1 MPLAFIYI
9 QFCAFAQKSKKN
21 EPRKI
26 PSHFHHIPRLQA
38 LLCHSIQNIAPYSPE
53 INSPSSNL
61 QTPMLLH
68 RENQPSLW
76 FSAMALSR
84 YTVYLHHP
92 VSLPSPRP
100 SGIRNQ
106 SPAGPHFPAGPAGFP
121 GSWLRLAGCD
131 LPERQKKSRI
141 PTDCLPAC
149 RGPGFNIQ
157 LDRMTLR
164 NALMPP
170 EPSLLCRRAV

>member
-26 PSHFHHIPRLQA
+26 PSHFHHIPKLQA

-53 INSPSSNL
+53 INSLSSNL

-84 YTVYLHHP
+84 YTVYYTTLSVSPARAPP
-92 VSLPSPRP
+92 VSETNPRRVLI
-100 SGIRNQ
+100 SR
-106 SPAGPHFPAGPAGFP
+106 PAPP
-121 GSWLRLAGCD
+121 GSREAGCD

>member
-26 PSHFHHIPRLQA
+26 PSHFHHIQKLQA
-38 LLCHSIQNIAPYSPE
+38 LLCHSIQNITPYSPE

-92 VSLPSPRP
+92 ISLPSSRP
-100 SGIRNQ
+100 SGIRIQ
-106 SPAGPHFPAGPAGFP
+106 SARAASSHSPDRAHRYYNPGGTLFSRPLPPATADQAGRTHV
-121 GSWLRLAGCD
+121 L
-131 LPERQKKSRI
+131 
-141 PTDCLPAC
+141 
-149 RGPGFNIQ
+149 
-157 LDRMTLR
+157 
-164 NALMPP
+164 
-170 EPSLLCRRAV
+170 

>member
-26 PSHFHHIPRLQA
+26 PSHFHHIPKLQA
-38 LLCHSIQNIAPYSPE
+38 LLCYSTQNIAPYSPK

-84 YTVYLHHP
+84 YNVYLHHP

-131 LPERQKKSRI
+131 LLAATCPKGRKNPGSRR
-141 PTDCLPAC
+141 TVYQPAVV
-149 RGPGFNIQ
+149 RDLIF
-157 LDRMTLR
+157 
-164 NALMPP
+164 
-170 EPSLLCRRAV
+170 SLIV